1 MCGICGI
8 VDFSGRPIDT
18 AMLVRMRDIMA
29 CRGPDDAGLYQSPS
43 GSPVGVA
50 LGHRRLAIIDLSP
63 AGRQPMDNEDGT
75 IQLVLNGEIY
85 NFLELRGELEGSH
98 KFHSRTDTE
107 VLIHGYEEWGLAA
120 LVRRIRGMFAFAIWD
135 SRRCELHL
143 VRDHLGKKPLFYR
156 AANNRVEFSSDIKSL
171 WTISPQTPEL
181 DERAID
187 EFLYYSVIGQAR
199 TIFKGI
205 SKLPPASFATFRSS
219 EPEVI
224 EYWSPDYTRKETHR
238 AGDWLEGI
246 DHHLRTAVKR
256 RMIADVPLGAFLSG
270 GVDSSTVCTLMA
282 KEGSTKPKT
291 FSAVFKGH
299 ERFDEGP
306 FSRAV
311 AEHIGSEHTELAVEP
326 DVAPILSE
334 LVWQWGEPFGD
345 SSMIPSYLIAR
356 EARKHA
362 TVVLTGDGGDEAFAG
377 YSRHLRADRARRLAW
392 LTPLVTRAVVP
403 AAAKVVA
410 TFAPRTLFAR
420 NFDLAAKYLAGSRL
434 ALAGDTCWFD
444 GMRDGLYTRSFRERL
459 HGFHPLAAQARPA
472 GVAGRPQPRRPRPG
486 IPAADH
492 AAQRLPRQGRR
503 RNHGP
508 QPGGPLPVLGRGPA
522 GLRGDDSNGNVVRQG
537 RGQTR
542 IGWNV
547 SSQRQLGPA
556 PPIRLSPLEP
566 RPSSSVTPPRLCR
579 RAWSTAR
586 NTVSPCRSATGLRG
600 PGKRACE
607 SCCCPKP
614 GSAVGISNLLSYK
627 GCWTS
632 IHQAGQP
639 RLANMD
645 ADGPGDLAPAVCGRD
660 VEARRKSFVTA

>member
-143 VRDHLGKKPLFYR
+143 VRDHLGKKPLFYLR

-224 EYWSPDYTRKETHR
+224 EYWSPDYTRKETDS

-270 GVDSSTVCTLMA
+270 GVDSSTVCALMA

-459 HGFHPLAAQARPA
+459 HGFHPLAAQRDLLESLGGPSHVDRALEFLLRTTLPNDYLAKVDVATMAHSLEARCPFLDVDLLDFAATIPTAMLLGRDADRRESA
-472 GVAGRPQPRRPRPG
+472 GTSRRRG
-486 IPAADH
+486 NW
-492 AAQRLPRQGRR
+492 AQRADSPQSPGAKALLKRYAATLVPPGVVYRKKHGFAVPIRHWIAGPWQKGVRELLLSKTGVGRGYFEPAFVQRVLDEHSSGR
-503 RNHGP
+503 RNHASRIWT
-508 QPGGPLPVLGRGPA
+508 LMVLE
-522 GLRGDDSNGNVVRQG
+522 
-537 RGQTR
+537 
-542 IGWNV
+542 IWH
-547 SSQRQLGPA
+547 
-556 PPIRLSPLEP
+556 RLFVDGTL
-566 RPSSSVTPPRLCR
+566 
-579 RAWSTAR
+579 
-586 NTVSPCRSATGLRG
+586 
-600 PGKRACE
+600 
-607 SCCCPKP
+607 KP
-614 GSAVGISNLLSYK
+614 GERVL
-627 GCWTS
+627 
-632 IHQAGQP
+632 
-639 RLANMD
+639 
-645 ADGPGDLAPAVCGRD
+645 
-660 VEARRKSFVTA
+660 